1 MERQKL
7 TSDSLTRRGLLG
19 RLLGLSCVWG
29 MASSATGC
37 QILIGV
43 LMMIKGRPLLDADF
57 KTLTGRKM
65 TEKGKKVIVLCTAP
79 EKAKGDFS
87 ALDLDLIAEVSQRMK
102 NQGIETLDP
111 DKITDWLEEHP
122 EELDETEV
130 VALGKKFHADYV
142 VQIVVD
148 EFDYKE
154 PNSPSLLRG
163 RSSGSV
169 TVTALDRAKNSK
181 KITPKR
187 IYNKPF
193 ESTFPIHQPV
203 SAEQVSAPIFRKQYV
218 DRLSDELARL
228 FYDHRPGEDF

>member
-1 MERQKL
+1 MERQ
-7 TSDSLTRRGLLG
+7 TSIRNSWTRRGILT

-29 MASSATGC
+29 LASSAAGC

-65 TEKGKKVIVLCTAP
+65 TEKGKKVIVLCSAP
-79 EKAKGDFS
+79 ETAKGDFS
-87 ALDLDLIAEVSQRMK
+87 ALNLDLIAEVSQRMK

-111 DKITDWLEEHP
+111 DKITDWLDEHP
-122 EELDETEV
+122 EELDDIEIV
-130 VALGKKFHADYV
+130 SLGKKFDADYV

-148 EFDYKE
+148 EFDYRE
-154 PNSPSLLRG
+154 ANSPSLLRG
-163 RSSGSV
+163 RSNGSV
-169 TVTALDRAKNSK
+169 TVTALDRVKGSK
-181 KITPKR
+181 KITPKK
-187 IYNKPF
+187 IYSKPF

-203 SAEQVSAPIFRKQYV
+203 SAEQVSPPIFRKQYV